1 MSAQLHKHNFIT
13 IKRNQI
19 INHSPEIMNKKI
31 QILIIA
37 AILVVA
43 GVVLYDSLGTRVDK
57 RPDNPYEYNIDEFRD
72 VDESMVTYREARQ
85 IEIDTGDPKAF
96 AWHNENLYLVT
107 DRHLQVINVSGREI
121 LKKTIDPDPVSVKI
135 SPEGSVI
142 VVYTNYLVKYNGNGD
157 ELLRSEAINEDSFFR
172 SVAFTDNS
180 IFVADAGKRVV
191 AVFNHQLEFI
201 SSFKGESGVSA
212 LHGFILPSLHFDM
225 AVNQDGELWVVNPGM
240 HRIQNYAESGRLRG
254 HWGVPSFGW
263 EGFSGCCNP
272 YYIAF
277 LSDGRV
283 VTSEKGLVRVK
294 IYKESGELE
303 SVVAAPERFPNSEK
317 APAIAVDDHDNVWLL
332 DFDKKLLRLFRPV

>member
-13 IKRNQI
+13 LKRNQI

-57 RPDNPYEYNIDEFRD
+57 RPENPYEYNIDEFRE
-72 VDESMVTYREARQ
+72 VDESMVTFREARQ
-85 IEIDTGDPKAF
+85 IEIETGDPRAF
-96 AWHNENLYLVT
+96 AWQNGNLYLAA
-107 DRHLQVINVSGREI
+107 DRQLQVINTDGREVM
-121 LKKTIDPDPVSVKI
+121 KKTIDPEPVSVKI
-135 SPEGSVI
+135 FRDGSI
-142 VVYTNYLVKYNGNGD
+142 LVVYTNYLVKYSDDGD
-157 ELLRSEAINEDSFFR
+157 ELLRSEITDDDSFFR

-180 IFVADAGKRVV
+180 IFIADAGKREV
-191 AVFNHQLEFI
+191 AVFNDELEFLT
-201 SSFKGESGVSA
+201 SFRGESGVSA

-240 HRIQNYAESGRLRG
+240 HRIQNYTENGRLRG

-317 APAIAVDDHDNVWLL
+317 APAIAVDDNDNVWLL